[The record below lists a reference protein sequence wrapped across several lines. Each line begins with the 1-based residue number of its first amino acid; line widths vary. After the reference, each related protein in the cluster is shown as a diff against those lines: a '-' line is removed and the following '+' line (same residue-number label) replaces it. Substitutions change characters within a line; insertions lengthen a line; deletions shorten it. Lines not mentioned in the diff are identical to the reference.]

1 MEAEEIGKEGRKMGK
16 KTIIPFGPQH
26 PVLPEPIHLDLVVED
41 ERVVEAIPSIGYIHR
56 GLEKLVEKK
65 DYNQMVYVVERICGI
80 CSFGHGWGA
89 CLAIEGAMNVE
100 IPERA
105 EYLRTILH
113 ELGRVHSHLLWLGLM
128 ADGFGFES
136 LFNHCWRVRETILDL
151 FEKNTG
157 GRVIFSICKVGGMRQ
172 DISDENLKEMVDVL
186 NGIKKE
192 IKKLTDVFLDDISV
206 KNRMVGVGVLT
217 KEEAEEL
224 CAVGPTA
231 RGSGVCQD
239 LRLTDT
245 HGVYDKLDFEPCV
258 EEAGDCYARCKVRIR
273 EVFQS
278 IELIEKAVSMIPEG
292 PVAVNVKGNVEADAE
307 YMVRLE
313 QPRGEAFY
321 YARGAGSKFLKRMRV
336 RTPTNMNIPALVKT
350 LQDCDLADVPILV
363 LTIDP
368 CISCTER

>member
-1 MEAEEIGKEGRKMGK
+1 MEAEEIGKEGNEMGK

-41 ERVVEAIPSIGYIHR
+41 ETVVEAIPSIGYIHR

-113 ELGRVHSHLLWLGLM
+113 ELGRIHSHLLWLVLM

-136 LFNHCWRVRETILDL
+136 LFNHCWRVRETVLDL

-157 GRVIFSICKVGGMRQ
+157 GRVVFSICKVGGMRQ
-172 DISDENLKEMVDVL
+172 DISDENLKEMVEVL

-192 IKKLTDVFLDDISV
+192 IKSLTDVFINDTSV

-224 CAVGPTA
+224 CAVGPTV
-231 RGSGVCQD
+231 RGSGVAQD

-245 HGVYDKLDFEPCV
+245 HGVYGKLGFEPIV
-258 EEAGDCYARCKVRIR
+258 EEAGDCMARTKVRIR

-292 PVAVNVKGNVEADAE
+292 PVAVNVKGNVEDGAE

-350 LQDCDLADVPILV
+350 LQGCDLADVPILV